1 VQEQLRAYGALH
13 PAGEAPAPAGQGVET
28 PPLGYALAQLH
39 GIYILSQNTQGLVLV
54 DMHAAHERIVYE
66 RLKRAFEQEQIRRQ
80 PLLVPVSV
88 AVSGAQADLAEAQPE
103 SFERLGFRVQRMG
116 EETLVIREVPV
127 ALAKADVARL
137 LHELLA
143 DLLRVGVSD
152 RIEAHLNEL
161 LATMACHAAVRANR
175 QLTLAEMNALLREM
189 EQTER
194 AGQCNHGRP
203 TWSQLS
209 LAQLDKLFMRGE

>member
-1 VQEQLRAYGALH
+1 
-13 PAGEAPAPAGQGVET
+13 
-28 PPLGYALAQLH
+28 
-39 GIYILSQNTQGLVLV
+39 
-54 DMHAAHERIVYE
+54 MHAAHERIVYE